1 VSGPSGVIWAGACG
15 MGRNERGE
23 GGSERR
29 ELGPCGKRVGLG
41 FGPVGLGGFWVWAD
55 LSLGF
60 SSFFLLFY
68 FYF

>member
-1 VSGPSGVIWAGACG
+1 MSGVTWAGACG

-41 FGPVGLGGFWVWAD
+41 FGPVWVGFRVLGWFEMVWAFELD
-55 LSLGF
+55 GLWV
-60 SSFFLLFY
+60 
-68 FYF
+68 

>member
-1 VSGPSGVIWAGACG
+1 MTWAGACG

-41 FGPVGLGGFWVWAD
+41 FGPAGLGGFWVWAD
-55 LSLGF
+55 LSLG
-60 SSFFLLFY
+60 LGQG
-68 FYF
+68 